1 MPRYKPTDYAQTRLI
16 PLSLPDQ
23 LQPGTLEYAIHYLL
37 EERLD
42 LAAFDQRY
50 ANDAT
55 GRAAYNP
62 RVLLKVILL
71 GYARG
76 LLSSRQLERACREN
90 VLFMALAGEQT
101 PDHSTLATFV
111 SSIHAEVPALFT
123 QVLLVC
129 DQEGLLGGTHFSLD
143 GVKLPSNAAKESSG
157 IFADLRIKQQALE
170 RKVQEA

>member
-1 MPRYKPTDYAQTRLI
+1 MPRSKPTDYAQTRLI
-16 PLSLPDQ
+16 PLALADQ

-42 LAAFDQRY
+42 LSVFDQRY

-90 VLFMALAGEQT
+90 VIFMALAGEQT
-101 PDHSTLATFV
+101 PDHSTLATFL
-111 SSIHAEVPALFT
+111 SSVQTEVPALFT
-123 QVLLVC
+123 QRSEERRV
-129 DQEGLLGGTHFSLD
+129 G
-143 GVKLPSNAAKESSG
+143 KEW
-157 IFADLRIKQQALE
+157 
-170 RKVQEA
+170 